1 MDRIAFIYGET
12 FVYWSSIV
20 LTLAAVTAIC
30 FFLAFYLGKS
40 GNAVGA
46 AVLVPLALVA
56 SLVLGRLVHWYS
68 RGDSYDSFEAAMTGY
83 GSGGYALVGVIAGC
97 VAAALLLRLLY
108 IVRNLPELLDC
119 MALGGAAGIAV
130 GRLASFF
137 NGSDRGQILESVRE
151 LPWVYPVTNAVS
163 GELEYRLATFL
174 LQSMAAA
181 AIFAV
186 LALVFLIGHGR
197 KKLRDGDVALLFL
210 LFYGAA
216 QAVLDSTRYD
226 SLFLRSNGFV
236 SIVQIL
242 SAAAVVLVAVV
253 FSARMVKARRLRFW
267 QLILWFFMLAG
278 LGCAGYM
285 EYYVQRHGDRAAFAY
300 SVMSGAL
307 AAVVL
312 LVLLVRKLG
321 QTRRILTERDLGQ

>member
-40 GNAVGA
+40 GNGVGA

-68 RGDSYDSFEAAMTGY
+68 RTDSYDSFEAAMTDY

-97 VAAALLLRLLY
+97 VAAALMLRLLY
-108 IVRNLPELLDC
+108 IVRNLPQLLDC
-119 MALGGAAGIAV
+119 MALGGCAGIAV
-130 GRLASFF
+130 GRLACFF
-137 NGSDRGQILESVRE
+137 NASDRGQIMTSLRE

-163 GELEYRLATFL
+163 GELEYRLATFM

-181 AIFAV
+181 AIFA
-186 LALVFLIGHGR
+186 LLTLVFLIGHGR
-197 KKLRDGDVALLFL
+197 KKLRDGDVTLLFL

-242 SAAAVVLVAVV
+242 SAAAVVLAAVV
-253 FSARMVKARRLRFW
+253 FSVRMVKARRLRFW
-267 QLILWFFMLAG
+267 QMIIWAVMLAG

-285 EYYVQRHGDRAAFAY
+285 EYYVQRHGDQAAFAY
-300 SVMSGAL
+300 SVMSAAL
-307 AAVVL
+307 GVVVL
-312 LVLLVRKLG
+312 LVLLVRVLSQK
-321 QTRRILTERDLGQ
+321 RRILTERDLGQ